1 MLKVL
6 YDITVLGKGHLNHRA
21 RTGIFR
27 VVENI
32 AIELVK
38 IPGLDI
44 EFCSSESINELIACQ
59 DYLKSKD
66 EFTRIK
72 FNVPKK
78 AKWILF
84 FCKYVDQYKSKSNL
98 YNRLGFYKMTV
109 DFLRYRFIWAFQKL
123 FLRNGIYLE
132 SDHHSFDIY
141 HSPFLPLPANL
152 KKQHFKNSF
161 ITIYDML
168 PVLYPDYFEIGTI
181 AAMEKVYDS
190 ITDETWVTCISN
202 TTKKELL
209 EYKSGSINQN
219 NVFVTPLAASNY
231 FYKSNDK
238 AWNAECLLKYNIPS
252 RPYVLSLCT
261 IEPRKNIVQSI
272 NAFVKMVEDY
282 HIEDFYFVLVGTKGW
297 DFDSIFDR
305 LDSCTLSRS
314 RFIITG
320 FVPDEHLAAIYSEA
334 MMFVYPSLYE
344 GFGLPPLEAMQCGV
358 PVITSNTSSLPEVVG
373 DAAIMI
379 DPTNSIELEHAMYS
393 IYADEALRRH
403 FSEKGLEQARKFSWK
418 KCAEQT
424 MDVYRKSMHS

>member
-1 MLKVL
+1 ML
-6 YDITVLGKGHLNHRA
+6 YDITVLGKGHVEKRS

-38 IPGLDI
+38 IPELEI
-44 EFCSSESINELIACQ
+44 EFCSSESIDELIHCQ

-66 EFTRIK
+66 EFAGIK
-72 FNVPKK
+72 FQVPKN
-78 AKWILF
+78 AKWVVP
-84 FCKYVDQYKSKSNL
+84 FCKYINHYKSKSIL
-98 YNRLGFYKMTV
+98 YHRSSFYKMIV
-109 DFLRYRFIWAFQKL
+109 DFLWYRFIWVYQKL
-123 FLRNGIYLE
+123 FISNGIYLE
-132 SDHHSFDIY
+132 SDRHSFDIY

-161 ITIYDML
+161 ITIYDMI
-168 PVLYPDYFEIGTI
+168 PVLSPDYFEIGTI
-181 AAMEKVYDS
+181 EAMKKVYES
-190 ITDETWVTCISN
+190 ITHETWVTCISN
-202 TTKKELL
+202 TTKKDLI
-209 EYKSGSINQN
+209 EYKLGSIDPNM
-219 NVFVTPLAASNY
+219 VFVTSLAASNY

-238 AWNAECLLKYNIPS
+238 DWNRECLLKYKIPS
-252 RPYVLSLCT
+252 HPYVLSLCT
-261 IEPRKNIVQSI
+261 FEPRKNIVQSI
-272 NAFVKMVEDY
+272 NAFVEMVEKHNIQDL
-282 HIEDFYFVLVGTKGW
+282 YFVLVGTKGW

-305 LDSCTLSRS
+305 LDSCASLRS
-314 RFIITG
+314 RFIVTG
-320 FVPDEHLAAIYSEA
+320 FVPDEHLAAIYSDA

-379 DPTNSIELEHAMYS
+379 DPTSSSELENAMYRL
-393 IYADEALRRH
+393 YADEVLRRH

-424 MDVYRKSMHS
+424 MDAYKKSMQS